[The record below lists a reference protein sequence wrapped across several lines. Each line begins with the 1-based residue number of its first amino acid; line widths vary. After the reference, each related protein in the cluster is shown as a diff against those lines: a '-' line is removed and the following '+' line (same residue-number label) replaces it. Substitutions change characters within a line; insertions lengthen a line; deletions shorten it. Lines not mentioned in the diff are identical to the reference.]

1 MTQSFK
7 SSLLSVLTKQICLF
21 KNYMKL
27 REYLIPFFIYMRY
40 NNFMEVFVDNKTI
53 ELRKDEEFITLG
65 TLLKIAGLIQTGGMA
80 KVFLANNNVY
90 VNGEAENR
98 RGRKLYRG
106 AEIRVANKTFSII

>member
-1 MTQSFK
+1 
-7 SSLLSVLTKQICLF
+7 
-21 KNYMKL
+21 
-27 REYLIPFFIYMRY
+27 MRY

>member
-1 MTQSFK
+1 
-7 SSLLSVLTKQICLF
+7 
-21 KNYMKL
+21 
-27 REYLIPFFIYMRY
+27 
-40 NNFMEVFVDNKTI
+40 MEVFVDNKTI
-53 ELRKDEEFITLG
+53 ELHEGEEYITLG
-65 TLLKIAGLIQTGGMA
+65 TLLKIEGLIQTGGMA